1 MPHHGVQF
9 GPQGRLTGLDAVEFP
24 GKGGI
29 ILTEQLP
36 GQGVFAGIMPVE
48 GAFGD
53 PGRGGDVPDGGAVDA
68 LVHKEAQRRAGDQ
81 FFRLIFGSHLFI
93 RALIS

>member
-1 MPHHGVQF
+1 MASSLARKR
-9 GPQGRLTGLDAVEFP
+9 RLTGLDAVEFQ

-29 ILTEQLP
+29 VLTEQVP

-68 LVHKEAQRRAGDQ
+68 LVHKEAQRRAGNQ
-81 FFRLIFGSHLFI
+81 LFGLIFGSHFVHKSIKLVTF
-93 RALIS
+93 